1 MGRLVRVVSAWFVAA
16 GIVLAA
22 LSPVAVRAGTTGTI
36 VGRVVDQ
43 NTNAAVAGATV
54 SVASPSQNATST
66 TDTAG
71 GFRFL
76 SLNPDTYTVT
86 VERNGYETLSLAGVT
101 VQADQTQTLNRA
113 LTPRLTRI
121 GGTQA
126 RRATDLIR
134 AGTTSDVYSVSGAY
148 QDAAQGLGG
157 PGGLTNAYSAIQS
170 VPGANVQQG
179 QQGWYQTLS
188 IRGGDID
195 QVGYELDGIPTNRVY
210 DNAPQ
215 TMLSNLGQQE
225 LQIYTGGTP
234 ASSDASSI
242 SGYVNQVI
250 RTGTYPGFKTVQLGI
265 GSPQLF
271 NKAQIEF
278 GGTTTD
284 RRLSYYGGVAQATQ
298 AYRYIDQYNG
308 ASDPRFFY
316 PLVIQ
321 SNRFNIYDAAPVDN
335 VAVFPNAF
343 GPGQTYGI
351 AGTNDR
357 ELVLNLHYAIPH
369 RDLRDDVQALYVSS
383 DIFTRYYG
391 SLNDQGGPFSAG
403 VQQATGS
410 FPNPA
415 QATWHDGFVYN
426 GPIWGAP
433 NAAFVTPY
441 YFMSSPTGRALGAP
455 LSNSAQDANDNGV
468 GILKFQYQHAFDPKS
483 YLRLYGYTMYS
494 NWFITGLS
502 NQNFTGFFGGELN
515 DYELPSHTHGFDLQ
529 YANQLSDKHLIT
541 ATASVTSAK
550 LVRRYSYG
558 FPGNSTGMAATTLV
572 DAAGRCY
579 DNTGA
584 VADCFSSAN
593 HGNLAGGGANL
604 IPYPAVGG
612 AAAAGAQWRVT
623 ENGNNGRYNTVSP
636 TFTAASLT
644 DQWRPTDRITVNA
657 GVRVEHYDDKL
668 EQEAFDPARAF
679 WFRAYNDQFCFR
691 PGSSNTVNL
700 GPGGAT
706 AAGCAAIAPG
716 YVPANLSFRNAN
728 SIGATVVQP
737 RLGFTYTFNPDTVLR
752 GSYGV
757 YARAVNTSWLQYDTV
772 ERNLPGFI
780 GGTFLPTGFSTPV
793 HDLRPDVSNNYDL
806 SLEQHLRGTSI
817 SYKLTPFY
825 RSTRDQLQPVPIGV
839 GGVVSGFNVGHQ
851 TSTGVELAVRA
862 GDPSRDGLSAQ
873 LAYTYTHS
881 RIRYGP
887 LPSGLTVID
896 GLNQYIQEYNSYT
909 AACAAPTATNAKL
922 CGGVYN
928 GTPTSSAGAA
938 TVTNPYFNAP
948 AQPLLDPRGSYT
960 TYDEIPQPF
969 TGENGYE
976 TPHVASLVVSW
987 KKARITVTPSLT
999 YSSGSFYGS
1008 PLSTPGYIPNCGATA
1023 PTPTDPTAA
1032 APYSCGGSSIVSGAS
1047 YLLIPDSFTGKFDSL
1062 GAFKQPSRLT
1072 LNLQTA
1078 YDLSPRMRL
1087 TLTMTGLM
1095 DRCFQRGYAWDDANI
1110 CVYSQLPSG
1119 GAGLGPSGNFVPLA
1133 QTPIQLKYPYGVF
1146 SNNLNTGFLGTK
1158 IPFQAALNLRI
1169 QL

>member
-1 MGRLVRVVSAWFVAA
+1 MQRLVRAAAALAVAA
-16 GIVLAA
+16 AVAFTPA
-22 LSPVAVRAGTTGTI
+22 AVRAGTTGTI
-36 VGRVVDQ
+36 VGRIVDQ
-43 NTNAAVAGATV
+43 NTNAPVAGARV
-54 SVASPSQNATST
+54 SVASPSQNATSD
-66 TDTAG
+66 TDASG

-86 VERNGYETLSLAGVT
+86 VERTGYETLSLAGVT

-113 LTPRLTRI
+113 VAPRLARI
-121 GGTQA
+121 GSTTA

-148 QDAAQGLGG
+148 QDASQALGG
-157 PGGLTNAYSAIQS
+157 PGGLTNAYAAIQS
-170 VPGANVQQG
+170 VPGVNVQQG
-179 QQGWYQTLS
+179 QQGWFQTLS

-225 LQIYTGGTP
+225 LQVYTGGTP

-250 RTGTYPGFKTVQLGI
+250 RTGTNPGFKTLQLGI

-271 NKAQIEF
+271 NKGQIEF
-278 GGTTTD
+278 GGTYAN
-284 RRLSYYGGVAQATQ
+284 RRFSYYGGVAQNTQ
-298 AYRYIDQYNG
+298 AFRYIDQYDG

-316 PLVIQ
+316 PLVID
-321 SNRFNIYDAAPVDN
+321 SNRFNVYDAAPPDFVG
-335 VAVFPNAF
+335 VFPNAF
-343 GPGQTYGI
+343 APGQTYGI

-357 ELVLNLHYAIPH
+357 EAVLNLHYAIPH
-369 RDLRDDVQALYVSS
+369 GNLRDDVQALYVSS

-391 SLNDQGGPFSAG
+391 SLNDQGGPFSPG

-410 FPNPA
+410 YPSPA

-426 GPIWGAP
+426 GPIDGTP
-433 NAAFVTPY
+433 NPALVQPY
-441 YFMSSPTGRALGAP
+441 YFMSSPTGRSLGAP

-468 GILKFQYQHAFDPKS
+468 GILKFQYQHAFDQKS

-515 DYELPSHTHGFDLQ
+515 DYELPSHTHGFNLQ
-529 YANQLSDKHLIT
+529 YANQLSDKHLL
-541 ATASVTSAK
+541 TASGSVTTAK

-558 FPGNSTGMAATTLV
+558 FPGNSTGMFATTLV
-572 DAAGRCY
+572 DAAGHCY

-584 VADCFSSAN
+584 IGDCFAGAN
-593 HGNLAGGGANL
+593 HGTTAGGGANL
-604 IPYPAVGG
+604 IPYPAAGG
-612 AAAAGAQWRVT
+612 ALAAGAQWRVT
-623 ENGNNGRYNTVSP
+623 ETGVNGRFNTVSP
-636 TFTAASLT
+636 TFTAVSLS
-644 DQWRPTDRITVNA
+644 DQWRPNDKLTFNV
-657 GVRVEHYDDKL
+657 GVRVERYNDKL
-668 EQEAFDPARAF
+668 EQESFDAARAF
-679 WFRAYNDQFCFR
+679 WFTAYNDQYCFR

-700 GPGGAT
+700 GPGGAS
-706 AAGCAAIAPG
+706 AANCATIAPG
-716 YVPANLSFRNAN
+716 YRPANLAFAN
-728 SIGATVVQP
+728 GDAITATVVQP
-737 RLGFTYTFNPDTVLR
+737 RLGFTYAINPATVIR

-757 YARAVNTSWLQYDTV
+757 YARAVNTSWLQYDTID
-772 ERNLPGFI
+772 RNLASFI
-780 GGTFLPTGFSTPV
+780 GNTFLPTGFNTPI
-793 HDLRPDVSNNYDL
+793 HGLRPDVSNNYDL
-806 SLEQHLRGTSI
+806 SLEKQIQGTQI

-851 TSTGVELAVRA
+851 TSSGVELALRA
-862 GDPSRDGLSAQ
+862 GDPGRNGLSAQ

-896 GLNQYIQEYNSYT
+896 GVNQYIQEYNSYT
-909 AACAAPTATNAKL
+909 SACGAPTATNARL

-928 GTPTSSAGAA
+928 GTPANSSGAA
-938 TVTNPYFNAP
+938 TVTNPYYNAAP
-948 AQPLLDPRGSYT
+948 QPLLDPTGSYT
-960 TYDEIPQPF
+960 TYGQIPQPF

-976 TPHVASLVVSW
+976 TPHVASLVLSW
-987 KKARITVTPSLT
+987 KKDRLTITPSLT
-999 YSSGSFYGS
+999 FSTGAFYGS
-1008 PLSTPGYIPNCGATA
+1008 PLSTPGYIPSCGATA
-1023 PTPTDPTAA
+1023 PTPADPTAA
-1032 APYSCGGSSIVSGAS
+1032 APYTCGGGSIVSGLS
-1047 YLLIPDSFTGKFDSL
+1047 YLMIPDQFTGKFDDL
-1062 GAFKQPSRLT
+1062 GAFKQPARLT
-1072 LNLQTA
+1072 VNVQTS
-1078 YDLSPRMRL
+1078 YDVSKTVRA
-1087 TLTMTGLM
+1087 TLTMTGLV
-1095 DRCFQRGYAWDDANI
+1095 DRCFQRGYAWDDNNI

-1158 IPFQAALNLRI
+1158 IPFQATLNLSVK
-1169 QL
+1169 L

>member
-1 MGRLVRVVSAWFVAA
+1 MQRLARAVSALAVAA
-16 GIVLAA
+16 AVAF
-22 LSPVAVRAGTTGTI
+22 SPAAVRAGTTGTI
-36 VGRVVDQ
+36 VGRIVDQ
-43 NTNAAVAGATV
+43 NTNAPVAGARV
-54 SVASPSQNATST
+54 SAVSPSQNATSD
-66 TDTAG
+66 TDAAG

-86 VERNGYETLSLAGVT
+86 VERTGYETLSLAGVT

-113 LTPRLTRI
+113 LAPRLVRI
-121 GGTQA
+121 GGTTA

-148 QDAAQGLGG
+148 QETTQALGG
-157 PGGLTNAYSAIQS
+157 PGGLTNAYAAMQS

-179 QQGWYQTLS
+179 QQGWFQTLS

-225 LQIYTGGTP
+225 LQVYTGGTP

-250 RTGTYPGFKTVQLGI
+250 RTGTYPGFKTAQFGI

-271 NKAQIEF
+271 NKGQVEF
-278 GGTTTD
+278 GGTD
-284 RRLSYYGGVAQATQ
+284 ARRRFSYYGGVAQATQ
-298 AYRYIDQYNG
+298 AFRYIDQYNG

-316 PLVIQ
+316 PLVID
-321 SNRFNIYDAAPVDN
+321 SNRFNVYDAAPVDN

-357 ELVLNLHYAIPH
+357 EAVLNLHYAIPH
-369 RDLRDDVQALYVSS
+369 GDLRDDVQALYVSS

-391 SLNDQGGPFSAG
+391 SLNDQGGPFSPG

-410 FPNPA
+410 YPSPA

-426 GPIWGAP
+426 GPVYGTP
-433 NAAFVTPY
+433 NAAFVQPY
-441 YFMSSPTGRALGAP
+441 YFMSSPAGRALGAP
-455 LSNSAQDANDNGV
+455 LSNSAQDSNDNGV
-468 GILKFQYQHAFDPKS
+468 GIVKFQYQHAFDPKS

-502 NQNFTGFFGGELN
+502 NQNFTGYFGGELN
-515 DYELPSHTHGFDLQ
+515 DYELPSHTHGFNLQ
-529 YANQLSDKHLIT
+529 YANQLSDKHLL
-541 ATASVTSAK
+541 TASGSVTTAK

-572 DAAGRCY
+572 DSAGRCY
-579 DNTGA
+579 DATGA
-584 VADCFSSAN
+584 VADCFSGAN

-604 IPYPAVGG
+604 IPYPAVG
-612 AAAAGAQWRVT
+612 AALAAGAQWRVT
-623 ENGNNGRYNTVSP
+623 ETGNNGRYNTVSP
-636 TFTAASLT
+636 TFTAVSLS
-644 DQWRPTDRITVNA
+644 DQWRPNDKLTFNA

-668 EQEAFDPARAF
+668 ETESYDAARAF
-679 WFRAYNDQFCFR
+679 WFNAYNDQYCFR

-700 GPGGAT
+700 GPGGASV
-706 AAGCAAIAPG
+706 ANCAAIAPG
-716 YVPANLSFRNAN
+716 YRPANLAFAN
-728 SIGATVVQP
+728 GSSIGATVFQP
-737 RLGFTYTFNPDTVLR
+737 RLGFTYAVNADTVIR

-757 YARAVNTSWLQYDTV
+757 YARAVDTSWLQYDTI
-772 ERNLPGFI
+772 ERNLASFI
-780 GGTFLPTGFSTPV
+780 GNTFLPTGFNTPI
-793 HDLRPDVSNNYDL
+793 HGLRPDVSNNYDL
-806 SLEQHLRGTSI
+806 SLEKHVPGTQI

-851 TSTGVELAVRA
+851 TSSGVELALRA
-862 GDPSRDGLSAQ
+862 GDPARNGLSAQ

-896 GLNQYIQEYNSYT
+896 GINQYIQEYNSYT

-928 GTPTSSAGAA
+928 GTPTNSSGAV
-938 TVTNPYFNAP
+938 TVTNPYYTAAP
-948 AQPLLDPRGSYT
+948 QPLLDPTGSYT
-960 TYDEIPQPF
+960 TYDQIPQPF

-976 TPHVASLVVSW
+976 TPHVASLVLSW
-987 KKARITVTPSLT
+987 KHDRFTVSPSLT
-999 YSSGSFYGS
+999 FSSGAFYGS
-1008 PLSTPGYIPNCGATA
+1008 PLSTPGYIPSCGATA
-1023 PTPTDPTAA
+1023 PTGTDPTAA
-1032 APYSCGGSSIVSGAS
+1032 APYSCGGSSITSGLP
-1047 YLLIPDSFTGKFDSL
+1047 YLMIPDQFTGKFDDL
-1062 GAFKQPSRLT
+1062 GAFRQPSRLT
-1072 LNLQTA
+1072 VNLQTS
-1078 YDLSPRMRL
+1078 YDVSRRVRA
-1087 TLTMTGLM
+1087 TLTMTGIV
-1095 DRCFQRGYAWDDANI
+1095 DRCFQRGYPWDDNNI

-1133 QTPIQLKYPYGVF
+1133 ATPVQLKYPYGVF

-1158 IPFQAALNLRI
+1158 IPFQATLNFSI